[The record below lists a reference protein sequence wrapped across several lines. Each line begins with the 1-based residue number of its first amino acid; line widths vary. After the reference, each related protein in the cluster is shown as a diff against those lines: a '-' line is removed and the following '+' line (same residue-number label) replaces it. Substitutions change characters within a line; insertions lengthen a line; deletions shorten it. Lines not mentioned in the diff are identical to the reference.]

1 MCESLFT
8 YLDLAGTSHAMP
20 KKLVEFMDQF
30 IKEEAMLCKSMP
42 HQHISRSNIMA
53 RIFARTL
60 ISSAENDSRDKAHQS
75 DLQTDLLRA
84 GTLLIDQGR
93 VLKKGK
99 APYLELGKT
108 KFLLRVL
115 PTSAKGTPLQ
125 RALYEVIMVSR
136 ALMYEVKD
144 KEFEKKVELSSWP
157 QTMVESVEQQLNLH

>member
-1 MCESLFT
+1 MYESLFT

-20 KKLVEFMDQF
+20 NKLVEFMDQF

-84 GTLLIDQGR
+84 GTPRKRLNYLHGLRLWSRVWNSSSTCISPCSKKTTGR
-93 VLKKGK
+93 PCACLWCSMR
-99 APYLELGKT
+99 E
-108 KFLLRVL
+108 
-115 PTSAKGTPLQ
+115 
-125 RALYEVIMVSR
+125 
-136 ALMYEVKD
+136 
-144 KEFEKKVELSSWP
+144 
-157 QTMVESVEQQLNLH
+157 